1 MVPKFYS
8 GIFEQHRVDK
18 YILFR
23 DDYKIRMDI
32 PALPFSKQEK
42 TIRKPL
48 GDKYISNPI
57 TIGQKLRNR
66 RLELNLLQKDVARII
81 GVSEDTVTLWEN
93 ELATP
98 QVKHYPKVIEF
109 LSYYPFQKDL
119 TTLGGKINYYRFVKG
134 LSHKELGKLF
144 NVNGSTLSSWEK
156 HEHKPSKKSIDIL
169 NFLLQT
175 VVNT

>member
-1 MVPKFYS
+1 MLLQRADQCDLIMVPKFYS

-57 TIGQKLRNR
+57 TIGQKLRNK
-66 RLELNLLQKDVARII
+66 RLELHLLQKDVARIFET
-81 GVSEDTVTLWEN
+81 SEDTITNWEN
-93 ELATP
+93 DRYIP
-98 QVKHYPKVIEF
+98 QGRFIER
-109 LSYYPFQKDL
+109 
-119 TTLGGKINYYRFVKG
+119 I
-134 LSHKELGKLF
+134 
-144 NVNGSTLSSWEK
+144 EK
-156 HEHKPSKKSIDIL
+156 
-169 NFLLQT
+169 FLLQKR
-175 VVNT
+175 